1 MHRSAKIIASCLF
14 SQFSSVPTP
23 VVLISPSDSV
33 VISGSPLSLSC
44 SIEPASVD
52 TPIAVTPNWTFP
64 NSGSERQVEV
74 YSDTRLELKVASVE
88 TADTGDYTCSV
99 RVTDSSESEY
109 VIASDLGT
117 HTIRIIV
124 SKF

>member
-1 MHRSAKIIASCLF
+1 M
-14 SQFSSVPTP
+14 
-23 VVLISPSDSV
+23 

-52 TPIAVTPNWTFP
+52 TPITVTPNWTFP
-64 NSGSERQVEV
+64 DSGSEGHVEV
-74 YSDTRLELKVASVE
+74 HNDTRLELKVASVE
-88 TADTGDYTCSV
+88 TADTGDYTCSA